1 MLHEQGGDVW
11 IFTCRNHMLC
21 RGLGKTLQTISFLY
35 TVLKQGPRNH
45 PLVKKALVVA
55 PSSLTENWKREIK
68 KWLGDEKLRCCI
80 LAGQQVKEDIVAF
93 KHGMLYPIAITSYE
107 MMRKVSSD
115 LAGHVDIIIA
125 DEGHRLKSAAGNKT
139 IAALN
144 QLHCPRK
151 IILSGTPLQNNLGEL
166 FAMCD
171 FVNPG
176 CLGSLAT
183 FQKVFEGAIVKSRDP
198 NASEETVTLGKKR
211 SEELRRILHGF
222 VLRRDASVNEAFLPK
237 LSSYAVFCRP
247 SDLQI
252 EMMKRIIDARWDSD
266 VYAKEEA
273 LVLLTKLRKVCGH
286 PRLLPEDRGSSAFHD
301 SSGKMHVLMKLLT
314 HIVFAMN
321 ERAVVVSQWTSMLD
335 IVQQACSDANIS
347 IVRLDGATPV
357 SKRQEIVDSFN
368 NHGIGSVFLLST
380 AAGGAG
386 LNLIGSSKLVL
397 CDSSWNPALDNQA
410 MARIWRDGQKKDCSI
425 YRLLTTGTMEEKVY
439 QRQMLKGDLAQVSVY
454 GDGATD
460 TQGRFSKNQLKE
472 LFEIELGTSCMTSDI
487 LEKMGTSYEDVA
499 DDDDAALQ
507 AVRDSCP
514 ITFVYKETMK
524 KSSPAYHHRDDEN
537 NNDENNNNTYEC
549 TSIQGDDGRC
559 DDGLSDLDIDMTM

>member
-1 MLHEQGGDVW
+1 MCVSLPSL
-11 IFTCRNHMLC
+11 CPNHMLC

-80 LAGQQVKEDIVAF
+80 LAGQQVKEDVVAF

-107 MMRKVSSD
+107 MMRRVSSD

-144 QLHCPRK
+144 QLCCPRK

-176 CLGSLAT
+176 CLGSFAT

-198 NASEETVTLGKKR
+198 NASEETVNLGKKR

-222 VLRRDASVNEAFLPK
+222 VLRRDASVNQAFLPK

-252 EMMKRIIDARWDSD
+252 EMMKQIIDARWESD

-286 PRLLPEDRGSSAFHD
+286 PRLLLEDCRSSASHD

-314 HIVFAMN
+314 HIVFTMN

-335 IVQQACSDANIS
+335 IVYLACSDAGIS
-347 IVRLDGATPV
+347 TVRLDGATPV

-368 NHGIGSVFLLST
+368 KHGAGSVFLLST

-386 LNLIGSSKLVL
+386 LNLIGSSKLIL

-454 GDGATD
+454 GDATD
-460 TQGRFSKNQLKE
+460 TQRFSKNQLKE

-487 LEKMGTSYEDVA
+487 LEKMGTSYEDAA

-514 ITFVYKETMK
+514 ITFVYKESMK
-524 KSSPAYHHRDDEN
+524 KSSPAFHQQDDDHRDEEN
-537 NNDENNNNTYEC
+537 KNQNNNNTHNTEC
-549 TSIQGDDGRC
+549 PSIQGDDGRC
-559 DDGLSDLDIDMTM
+559 NDGLSDLEIDFV

>member
-1 MLHEQGGDVW
+1 M
-11 IFTCRNHMLC
+11 C
-21 RGLGKTLQTISFLY
+21 RGLGKTLQTLSFLY

-80 LAGQQVKEDIVAF
+80 LAGQQLKEDVVAF
-93 KHGMLYPIAITSYE
+93 KHGMLYPVAVASYE
-107 MMRKVSSD
+107 TMRKISSD

-144 QLHCPRK
+144 HLRCPRK

-176 CLGSLAT
+176 CLGPLAT
-183 FQKVFEGAIVKSRDP
+183 FQKVFERAIVKSRDP
-198 NASEETVTLGKKR
+198 DASEETVALGKKR
-211 SEELRRILHGF
+211 SEELRHILHGF

-266 VYAKEEA
+266 IYAKEEA

-286 PRLLPEDRGSSAFHD
+286 PRLLSDDCESSAAND
-301 SSGKMHVLMKLLT
+301 SSGKMHVLMHLLS
-314 HIVFAMN
+314 HIVFNMS

-335 IVQQACSDANIS
+335 IIQQACGDANIS
-347 IVRLDGATPV
+347 TVRLDGATPV
-357 SKRQEIVDSFN
+357 SKRQDVVDSFN
-368 NHGIGSVFLLST
+368 SHGVGSVFLLST

-386 LNLIGSSKLVL
+386 LNLIGSSKLIL
-397 CDSSWNPALDNQA
+397 CDSAWNPALDNQA
-410 MARIWRDGQKKDCSI
+410 MARIWRDGQKKDCSV

-454 GDGATD
+454 GETAD
-460 TQGRFSKNQLKE
+460 TQAGQRFSKCQLKE
-472 LFEIELGTSCMTSDI
+472 LFEVELGTSCMTSDI
-487 LEKMGTSYEDVA
+487 LEKMGASYKDIA

-514 ITFVYKETMK
+514 ITFVYKETVN
-524 KSSPAYHHRDDEN
+524 KSSPTLHQQDGDHRGDEN
-537 NNDENNNNTYEC
+537 KNYNNNTTEC
-549 TSIQGDDGRC
+549 ISIQGHGGTC
-559 DDGLSDLDIDMTM
+559 NDGLSDLDIDTM